1 MEVDGRAM
9 STSVVWSGPM
19 IPGQCDYYW
28 KDSAMKNTIDSIRG
42 SKVSRFLFPVTGVI
56 AVVWFL
62 IRVIPKPSRAAYPC
76 MRVAYPI
83 ASTFVLY
90 LLGVA
95 VTTFALDRMKIYW
108 RTSRY
113 WPMVG
118 FSIVALITGFITFQ
132 ADQPPVFADSSYLDT
147 ANVPIGVA
155 RGIFPGRVVWD
166 RNPDATNEDCRNSS
180 FGDAYYLPKNT
191 NMAVVDGM
199 VQTSL
204 LKLTGRSTIRE
215 AWDALFVHFNTK
227 QGKGAIG
234 YRAGEKIFIKTNG
247 IGSTVVDSSN
257 HNIMD
262 LTSYVEART
271 SPQPVLALLR
281 GLINDYGIPQE
292 NVSVGDPQ
300 RDIQNEYWDLWHTE
314 FPNVKYICHK
324 GGQGRTIAVN
334 GTKPSVFFSDR
345 GAVLRSGSW
354 SDMSVG
360 SPVYQ
365 DTLYA
370 VIEEADYLIYVGA
383 LKVHERAGITLI
395 GKLDFGSHVRG
406 NAMHMHMGLVNP
418 DGFSPVGNK
427 NSRFGYSKY
436 RVLVDLMGHKK
447 LGGNAM
453 LYLVDGLWG
462 GAGANLKPVKFKIA
476 PFNNDWPSLIL
487 LSQDP
492 IALESVCYDILKA
505 EFTADKHAESYPQM
519 VGVDDHLH
527 QAADSANWPEGVR
540 YDPEN
545 DGTAMGSLGV
555 HEHWNNAIA
564 MQYSRNLGIGNGIE
578 LLNLNTAV
586 RVAEGRG
593 STPEE
598 YKLDQNYPNPFNP
611 NTTIKYEIPKSSM
624 VMLSVFDILG
634 HEVSVLV
641 DERRDAGVHEVKF
654 EGSYLA
660 SGVYFCRLQAGDFV
674 QSRKLLLLR

>member
-1 MEVDGRAM
+1 
-9 STSVVWSGPM
+9 
-19 IPGQCDYYW
+19 
-28 KDSAMKNTIDSIRG
+28 
-42 SKVSRFLFPVTGVI
+42 
-56 AVVWFL
+56 
-62 IRVIPKPSRAAYPC
+62 

-83 ASTFVLY
+83 ASTFVLF
-90 LLGVA
+90 LLGLA
-95 VTTFALDRMKIYW
+95 ATALSLDRTKFHW
-108 RTSRY
+108 RNSRY
-113 WPMVG
+113 WATAG
-118 FSIVALITGFITFQ
+118 FFIVALIAGFTTFQ
-132 ADQPPVFADSSYLDT
+132 ADQPPVYANSSYLDT

-166 RNPDATNEDCRNSS
+166 RNPDATNGNCGNSS
-180 FGDAYYLPKNT
+180 FGDAYYLPQNT
-191 NMAVVDGM
+191 DMAVVHGM

-204 LKLTGRSTIRE
+204 LKLTGKSIVRE
-215 AWDALFVHFNTK
+215 AWDTLFVHFNTK

-234 YRAGEKIFIKTNG
+234 YQIGEKIFIKTNG

-257 HNIMD
+257 HNITD

-292 NVSVGDPQ
+292 NISVGDPQ

-324 GGQGRTIAVN
+324 GGQGRTIAVK
-334 GTKPSVFFSDR
+334 GAQPSIFFSDK

-360 SPVYQ
+360 SPIYQ

-383 LKVHERAGITLI
+383 LKVHERAGMTVI
-395 GKLDFGSHVRG
+395 GKLDFGSHVRQ

-418 DGFSPVGNK
+418 DGFSPAGNK
-427 NSRFGYSKY
+427 NSRFGYNEY
-436 RVLVDLMGHKK
+436 RVLVDLMGHNK

-453 LYLVDGLWG
+453 LYVVDGLWG
-462 GAGANLKPVKFKIA
+462 GAGANLKPVKFKMA

-505 EFTADKHAESYPQM
+505 EFTSDKHAETYPQM

-527 QAADSANWPEGVR
+527 QAADSANWPAGVR

-545 DGTAMGSLGV
+545 DGTVIGSLGV
-555 HEHWNNAIA
+555 HEHWNSATA
-564 MQYSRNLGIGNGIE
+564 MEYSRNLRTGNGIE
-578 LLNLNTAV
+578 LLKLNTAV
-586 RVAEGRG
+586 RVAEGKG

-598 YKLDQNYPNPFNP
+598 YMLEQNYPNPFNP
-611 NTTIKYEIPKSSM
+611 STRIRYGLPQRSS
-624 VMLSVFDILG
+624 VLLSVYNTLG
-634 HEVSVLV
+634 QQVATLV
-641 DERRDAGVHEVKF
+641 QEEKQAGFHEVKF
-654 EGSYLA
+654 DGTSLS
-660 SGVYFCRLQAGDFV
+660 SGVYLCRMLAGDYFATK
-674 QSRKLLLLR
+674 KLLLLK

>member
-1 MEVDGRAM
+1 MRNSND
-9 STSVVWSGPM
+9 ST
-19 IPGQCDYYW
+19 
-28 KDSAMKNTIDSIRG
+28 RG
-42 SKVSRFLFPVTGVI
+42 SKAYRFLFPVTGVI
-56 AVVWFL
+56 ALVWFL
-62 IRVIPKPSRAAYPC
+62 IRVLPKPSRAAYPC

-83 ASTFVLY
+83 ASTFVLF
-90 LLGVA
+90 LLGLA
-95 VTTFALDRMKIYW
+95 ATALSLDRTKFHW
-108 RTSRY
+108 RNSRY
-113 WPMVG
+113 WATAG
-118 FSIVALITGFITFQ
+118 FFIVALIAGFITFQ
-132 ADQPPVFADSSYLDT
+132 ADQPPVYANSSYLDT

-166 RNPDATNEDCRNSS
+166 RNPDATNENCGNSS

-191 NMAVVDGM
+191 NMAVVNGM

-204 LKLTGRSTIRE
+204 LNLTGKSIIRE
-215 AWDALFVHFNTK
+215 AWDTLFVHFNTK

-234 YRAGEKIFIKTNG
+234 YQTGEKIFIKTNG
-247 IGSTVVDSSN
+247 IGSTVVDSGN
-257 HNIMD
+257 HNITD

-281 GLINDYGIPQE
+281 GLIDDYGIPQE
-292 NVSVGDPQ
+292 NISVGDPQ
-300 RDIQNEYWDLWHTE
+300 RDIQNEYWDLWHAE

-324 GGQGRTIAVN
+324 GGQGRTIAVK
-334 GTKPSVFFSDR
+334 GAQPSVFFSDK

-360 SPVYQ
+360 SPIYQ

-383 LKVHERAGITLI
+383 LKVHERAGMTVI
-395 GKLDFGSHVRG
+395 GKLDFGSHVRQ

-418 DGFSPVGNK
+418 DGFSPAGNK
-427 NSRFGYSKY
+427 NSRFGYNEY
-436 RVLVDLMGHKK
+436 RVLVDLMGHNK

-453 LYLVDGLWG
+453 LYVVDGLWG
-462 GAGANLKPVKFKIA
+462 GAGANLKPVKFKMA

-505 EFTADKHAESYPQM
+505 EFTSDKHAETYPQM

-527 QAADSANWPEGVR
+527 QAADSANWPAGVR

-545 DGTAMGSLGV
+545 DGTVIGSLGV
-555 HEHWNNAIA
+555 HEHWNSATA
-564 MQYSRNLGIGNGIE
+564 MEYSRNLRTGNGIE
-578 LLNLNTAV
+578 LLKLNTAV
-586 RVAEGRG
+586 RVAEGKG

-598 YKLDQNYPNPFNP
+598 YMLGQNYPNPFNP
-611 NTTIKYEIPKSSM
+611 STRIRYGLPQRS
-624 VMLSVFDILG
+624 
-634 HEVSVLV
+634 SVLLTV
-641 DERRDAGVHEVKF
+641 YNTLGQQVATLVQEEKQAGFHEVKF
-654 EGSYLA
+654 DGTSLS
-660 SGVYFCRLQAGDFV
+660 SGVYLCRMLAGDYFATK
-674 QSRKLLLLR
+674 KLLLLK

>member
-1 MEVDGRAM
+1 M
-9 STSVVWSGPM
+9 
-19 IPGQCDYYW
+19 
-28 KDSAMKNTIDSIRG
+28 KDTIDSIRG

-76 MRVAYPI
+76 MRLAYPI

-90 LLGVA
+90 LLGLA
-95 VTTFALDRMKIYW
+95 ATAFALDRMKIH
-108 RTSRY
+108 RRISRY
-113 WPMVG
+113 SATVG
-118 FSIVALITGFITFQ
+118 FFIVALITGFITFQ
-132 ADQPPVFADSSYLDT
+132 ADQPTVFANSSYLDT

-166 RNPDATNEDCRNSS
+166 RNPDATNEDCGNSS

-191 NMAVVDGM
+191 NMAIVNGM

-215 AWDALFVHFNTK
+215 AWDTLFVYFNTK
-227 QGKGAIG
+227 QGKGVSG

-257 HNIMD
+257 HNITD

-292 NVSVGDPQ
+292 NISVGDPQ

-324 GGQGRTIAVN
+324 GGQGRTIALK

-360 SPVYQ
+360 SPIYQ

-383 LKVHERAGITLI
+383 LKVHERAGMTVI

-418 DGFSPVGNK
+418 DGFSPAGNN

-436 RVLVDLMGHKK
+436 RVLVDLMGHNK

-453 LYLVDGLWG
+453 LYVVDGLWG
-462 GAGANLKPVKFKIA
+462 GAGANLKPVKFKMA

-505 EFTADKHAESYPQM
+505 EFTADKHAETYPQM

-527 QAADSANWPEGVR
+527 QAADSVNWPAGVR

-545 DGTAMGSLGV
+545 DGTIIGSLGV
-555 HEHWNNAIA
+555 HEHWNNATA
-564 MQYSRNLGIGNGIE
+564 MEYSINLGTGNGIE
-578 LLNLNTAV
+578 LLKLNTVV
-586 RVAEGRG
+586 RVGEGKG

-598 YKLDQNYPNPFNP
+598 YMLEHNYPNPFNP
-611 NTTIKYEIPKSSM
+611 STTVRYSLPHKSAVQLTVFNT
-624 VMLSVFDILG
+624 LG
-634 HEVSVLV
+634 QQVAQLV
-641 DERRDAGVHEVKF
+641 NGDMEAGNHEVKF
-654 EGSYLA
+654 DGTALS
-660 SGVYFCRLQAGDFV
+660 SGMYFYRIQAGSFV
-674 QSRKLLLLR
+674 ETRKFVLLK